1 MACPKHFAL
10 NSVEN
15 SRWVI
20 DVEVDER
27 TLREVYL
34 PHFKRTIQEGK
45 PASLMSAYNS
55 VRGEFCGAN
64 RELLTDILRDEWGFE
79 GFVSTDWFFGL
90 YDGVGGV
97 NAGLNVEM
105 PFKQQYTEE
114 ILRTGIESGEI
125 TEADIDELVRQSLA
139 TRLKYAMVDDQNQY
153 PDAIIAQQSSIDLAR
168 EAAESSMVLLKNEGV
183 LPFERKGGKKIAVIG
198 RLADIPNTGDQGSS
212 DATPTYVVT
221 PYQGIKKYHEALGN
235 EVILHDGAD
244 LESAKKV
251 AAGADEVIVVV
262 GFTYKEEGEYIIMS
276 REPMMASAKAGQL
289 VGEKG
294 DGGDR
299 EELNLLAA
307 DESLIQALSGSND
320 ELAVVYVGGSAIDLS
335 PWQDKVPA
343 ILFAWYAG
351 MEGGTALANVLYGEV
366 NPSGKLPFTIAK
378 SEKDYPL
385 FTPYALKITYD
396 YYHGYTLMDKQSIT
410 PAYPFGFG
418 LSYSAFEYSNLRVV
432 TEQLSQDST
441 LQVMVDV
448 TNSSEVAGREVVQ
461 LYIGF
466 SNSAVDRPVKLLR
479 DFEKVD
485 IAPGETK
492 TVSLSV
498 NASDLAWY
506 NPETEQWEVELME
519 HEVYVGSSSA
529 AKDLLQSAF
538 VVGAE

>member
-183 LPFERKGGKKIAVIG
+183 LPFERKEGKKIAVIG